1 MVSGRTEE
9 GGCEQYD
16 GVTWMSNSWKEYPQM
31 SWVKSSSNVSFLL
44 APGSKSSACCGPS
57 SYISSWFQVH
67 PAIPASFF
75 SRQEQF
81 ENVGQGLVQQFLC
94 FPAPS
99 KCWMGKGRSDSLDLQ
114 ESWVQP
120 LFPKLP
126 SPAPPGS
133 TGLSRELFWA
143 ERLWDGFS
151 LYKHLVLCF
160 IGAARRRKKRKFF
173 SKWTVNM

>member
-1 MVSGRTEE
+1 MNHGLCDLSPEWKLRVLWFLAGQKKVDANSMMESHE
-9 GGCEQYD
+9 CQ
-16 GVTWMSNSWKEYPQM
+16 NSWKEYPQI
-31 SWVKSSSNVSFLL
+31 SWVKSFSNVSFLP

-57 SYISSWFQVH
+57 SYISSWFQIH
-67 PAIPASFF
+67 PAIPVSFF

-99 KCWMGKGRSDSLDLQ
+99 KCWVGKGRSDCLDLQ
-114 ESWVQP
+114 ESQVQA

-133 TGLSRELFWA
+133 TGLPREPF
-143 ERLWDGFS
+143 
-151 LYKHLVLCF
+151 
-160 IGAARRRKKRKFF
+160 
-173 SKWTVNM
+173 